1 MFFPI
6 LRLCVSSISP
16 PHGKVTLGVNTHR
29 EMPDKWVSCFKWQI
43 VWGTLP
49 LGLPRQLYIGI
60 ISIISASNSVSIDRG
75 NLIATMLWA
84 FPDCSDII
92 CDLKSNQDRV
102 ILIQGRCLSCH
113 SLIWIPR
120 LHTFCFI
127 AIWFPRLTINYRISG
142 NQLSVSFVYWQK
154 EFANASR
161 IHCCR
166 VSYLSRSL
174 PWER

>member
-1 MFFPI
+1 
-6 LRLCVSSISP
+6 
-16 PHGKVTLGVNTHR
+16 
-29 EMPDKWVSCFKWQI
+29 
-43 VWGTLP
+43 
-49 LGLPRQLYIGI
+49 
-60 ISIISASNSVSIDRG
+60 
-75 NLIATMLWA
+75 MLWA
-84 FPDCSDII
+84 FPNSSDII

-154 EFANASR
+154 GFANASR

-174 PWER
+174 PWQRKLEIVLFLRSHFSFVHTQSWIMKCESVNLLRSLMFNSTQKAFGCWTLKQTLLWELRRWERELQFIAHDLSFHFT